1 MITVGLIQDAQGVWH
16 EADNLTEGVITGT
29 SSVRC
34 VGLLLDQVYEIV
46 GPWCIKVF
54 PYEMR
59 EAAEDLL
66 PAEIYN
72 RIAQS
77 MEGVTK

>member
-1 MITVGLIQDAQGVWH
+1 MITIGLIQDCTGTWH
-16 EADNLTEGVITGT
+16 EADNLTEGVIVGT
-29 SSVRC
+29 TSVGC
-34 VGLLLDQVYEIV
+34 VDLLLDQVLEIV

-77 MEGVTK
+77 MEGVAK